1 MFFVSKKNG
10 EIRHVLDYRG
20 LNAQT
25 QPDKFPLPLIDVV
38 LDKMHGAKIF
48 SRLDLRNR
56 FGQILMHPSDIF
68 ETFFAT
74 PLGRYEWVV
83 MPMGLIN
90 APASFQRVMTDIF
103 TDLPFVQIY
112 MDDIVVHSPSEILH
126 QIHLREPF

>member
-10 EIRHVLDYRG
+10 ELRLVVDYRG

-38 LDKMHGAKIF
+38 LDKMHGAKVF
-48 SRLDLRNR
+48 SRLDLRNG
-56 FGQILMHPSDIF
+56 FYQICMHHGDIF
-68 ETFFAT
+68 KTSFTT
-74 PLGRYEWVV
+74 PLGLYEWVV

-103 TDLPFVQIY
+103 KDLPFVQ
-112 MDDIVVHSPSEILH
+112 V
-126 QIHLREPF
+126 